1 MTRKFYDTIKY
12 EEVGL
17 VVVYVAYLQSP
28 RRGLKVVPPTTMGKA
43 KQIPRLLIV
52 ANLSLVLSK
61 SNLFLIK
68 TFHWLTSEIKLF
80 SCWHCF

>member
-28 RRGLKVVPPTTMGKA
+28 RRGLKVVPPHHHGK
-43 KQIPRLLIV
+43 
-52 ANLSLVLSK
+52 SK
-61 SNLFLIK
+61 
-68 TFHWLTSEIKLF
+68 TDP
-80 SCWHCF
+80 